1 LTRKLLTAFLVALV
15 IPIAVIHSA
24 SAYKQSLKASSTS
37 WQRISA
43 GAQVWVLGSR
53 VSSYECAKTPTNATL
68 SIQSS
73 DGWVDVARAIVSIDP
88 ILCSTTAA
96 APYVLKYQFVLKIE
110 GQKDFPIPGTHA
122 KLLVFQITNDNGT
135 SRRAIAAVYSDTS
148 DWSGDEVDGKLPG
161 TTSSDET
168 DQQVLT
174 LASTNQTPRL
184 IRPKAS
190 VLAKRS
196 QPKASPGIVRG
207 WEGCA
212 FNGVPMYG
220 RVKVVSARAQ
230 FQVRLVKSNASLKVK
245 GVYAQP
251 KACGEWQ
258 FVSTGAL
265 FSVQVVRSGE
275 DFTVSFG
282 DLQSGVKKSA
292 RTTR

>member
-43 GAQVWVLGSR
+43 GTQVWVLGSR

-88 ILCSTTAA
+88 ILCSTAA
-96 APYVLKYQFVLKIE
+96 SPYVLKYQFILKIE

-122 KLLVFQITNDNGT
+122 KLLVFQITKDDRT

-161 TTSSDET
+161 TSLSDET

-174 LASTNQTPRL
+174 LASINQIPRL
-184 IRPKAS
+184 IKPSASVVAKGSRPKPAP
-190 VLAKRS
+190 RS
-196 QPKASPGIVRG
+196 VRG
-207 WEGCA
+207 WNGCA
-212 FNGVPMYG
+212 FNGVPMFG
-220 RVKVVSARAQ
+220 RVKVVSAGAQ
-230 FQVRLVKSNASLKVK
+230 FQVRVVKSNAVLKVK
-245 GVYAQP
+245 GVNTRPQ
-251 KACGEWQ
+251 ACGEWQ

-265 FSVQVVRSGE
+265 FSVQVVRAGG

-282 DLQSGVKKSA
+282 ARQSGLNK
-292 RTTR
+292 

>member
-24 SAYKQSLKASSTS
+24 SAYKQSLRASSTS
-37 WQRISA
+37 WQQISA

-68 SIQSS
+68 SIQGS
-73 DGWVDVARAIVSIDP
+73 DGWVDVARAVVSIDP
-88 ILCSTTAA
+88 ILCSTTAS
-96 APYVLKYQFVLKIE
+96 PYVLKYQFILKIE

-161 TTSSDET
+161 TSSSEET
-168 DQQVLT
+168 DQQALT
-174 LASTNQTPRL
+174 LATTDQTLRL
-184 IRPKAS
+184 I
-190 VLAKRS
+190 
-196 QPKASPGIVRG
+196 QPKSSVVTKGSRLKPLPQSLRG
-207 WEGCA
+207 WTGCA

-220 RVKVVSARAQ
+220 RVKVVSAGAQ
-230 FQVRLVKSNASLKVK
+230 FQIRVVKSNATLKVK
-245 GVYAQP
+245 GVNARP
-251 KACGEWQ
+251 EACGEWQ
-258 FVSTGAL
+258 FVSTGAA
-265 FSVQVVRSGE
+265 FSVQVVRAGG

-282 DLQSGVKKSA
+282 ARQSGLNK
-292 RTTR
+292 

>member
-1 LTRKLLTAFLVALV
+1 MTRKLLISFLIALI

-24 SAYKQSLKASSTS
+24 SAYKQSLRASSTS

-68 SIQSS
+68 SIESS

-88 ILCSTTAA
+88 ILCSTTAS
-96 APYVLKYQFVLKIE
+96 PYVLKYQFILDIE
-110 GQKDFPIPGTHA
+110 GQKDFPMPGTHA

-161 TTSSDET
+161 IASSDET

-174 LASTNQTPRL
+174 LATRSKTLGL
-184 IRPKAS
+184 IKPKTSVVTKGSRPKPLPRF
-190 VLAKRS
+190 V
-196 QPKASPGIVRG
+196 PG
-207 WEGCA
+207 WNGCA
-212 FNGVPMYG
+212 LNGVPMYG
-220 RVKVVSARAQ
+220 RVKVVSVGAQ
-230 FQVRLVKSNASLKVK
+230 FQIRLVKTNATLNVKVVK
-245 GVYAQP
+245 ARPQ
-251 KACGEWQ
+251 ACGEWQ

-265 FSVQVVRSGE
+265 FSVQVVRAGG

-282 DLQSGVKKSA
+282 PGQSGLKKSA
-292 RTTR
+292 KATR